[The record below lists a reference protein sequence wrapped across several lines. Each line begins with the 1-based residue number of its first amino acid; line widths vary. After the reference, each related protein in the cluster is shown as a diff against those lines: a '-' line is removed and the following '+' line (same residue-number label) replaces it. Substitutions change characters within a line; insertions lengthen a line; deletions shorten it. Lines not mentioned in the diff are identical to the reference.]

1 WVIGFGV
8 AACTVLRIARGRPIQ
23 ATTSMVAGLAIMVL
37 GHLSFAFLPALWGMV
52 LGSVSFG
59 LYVPLFWLPL
69 NSLVVR
75 ETNHAN
81 RAGRL
86 AGITATFAIT
96 GVLAPIVGGW
106 IADRAS
112 YRLVFEL
119 AGVAVTA
126 NLLLVRW
133 LAQSDETLV
142 FSLDLK
148 RVGRRTALA
157 FTGQGGVDGLISAAT
172 PLGSFLF
179 TSASF
184 ELGLLFALFSL
195 AAGIAAVILGRVSD
209 RVRVRTPFLLLGP
222 LLSVPA
228 CLLAYLVRDLG
239 AFAFAIGWLSM
250 TSAVAPSFIY
260 TILIDRT
267 EKEIPTVTATRELI
281 LNTSRTLVLLGGL
294 AVLAI
299 IVIWPLLGTFTLLL
313 NVYSDMETT
322 DRVNPRKK
330 YVQVVEELIGQGLM
344 ERETLLLAAF
354 GFAAT
359 ALVLAAYIS
368 RTLVQYHPGDMGGPL
383 TGVFGTSGF
392 LILTLLII
400 LLSVAYSL
408 PRVY

>member
-1 WVIGFGV
+1 MAAVFSTTSPPRTPRRRSYRALIGILAVQAFANQMGASFWLVYLVSAPQSLDFDVAILVWVIGFGV
-8 AACTVLRIARGRPIQ
+8 AACTVLWIARGRPIQ
-23 ATTSMVAGLAIMVL
+23 ATTSMVSGLAIMVL

-52 LGSVSFG
+52 LGSICFG

-112 YRLVFEL
+112 YRLVFGL
-119 AGVAVTA
+119 AGLAVMA
-126 NLLLVRW
+126 NLLFVRW
-133 LAQSDETLV
+133 LAQSKETLV

-157 FTGQGGVDGLISAAT
+157 FSGQGGVDGLISAAT

-209 RVRVRTPFLLLGP
+209 RVRVRTPFLLFGP
-222 LLSVPA
+222 ILSVPA

-239 AFAFAIGWLSM
+239 AFAFAIG
-250 TSAVAPSFIY
+250 
-260 TILIDRT
+260 
-267 EKEIPTVTATRELI
+267 
-281 LNTSRTLVLLGGL
+281 GL
-294 AVLAI
+294 AVLALGGD
-299 IVIWPLLGTFTLLL
+299 VYALYLL
-313 NVYSDMETT
+313 V
-322 DRVNPRKK
+322 
-330 YVQVVEELIGQGLM
+330 
-344 ERETLLLAAF
+344 
-354 GFAAT
+354 
-359 ALVLAAYIS
+359 
-368 RTLVQYHPGDMGGPL
+368 GG
-383 TGVFGTSGF
+383 V
-392 LILTLLII
+392 I
-400 LLSVAYSL
+400 LLEAL
-408 PRVY
+408 AK

>member
-1 WVIGFGV
+1 MAAVFSPTSPPRTPRRRTYRSLIGILAVQAFANQMAASFWLVYLVSPPQSLDFDVAILVWVIGFGV
-8 AACTVLRIARGRPIQ
+8 AACTVLSIARGRPIQ
-23 ATTSMVAGLAIMVL
+23 ATTSMVSGLAIMVL
-37 GHLSFAFLPALWGMV
+37 GHLSFAFLPALWGMF
-52 LGSVSFG
+52 LGSVCFG

-281 LNTSRTLVLLGGL
+281 LNTSRTLALLGGL
-294 AVLAI
+294 AVLALGGD
-299 IVIWPLLGTFTLLL
+299 VYALYLL
-313 NVYSDMETT
+313 V
-322 DRVNPRKK
+322 
-330 YVQVVEELIGQGLM
+330 
-344 ERETLLLAAF
+344 
-354 GFAAT
+354 
-359 ALVLAAYIS
+359 
-368 RTLVQYHPGDMGGPL
+368 GG
-383 TGVFGTSGF
+383 V
-392 LILTLLII
+392 I
-400 LLSVAYSL
+400 LLEAL
-408 PRVY
+408 AK